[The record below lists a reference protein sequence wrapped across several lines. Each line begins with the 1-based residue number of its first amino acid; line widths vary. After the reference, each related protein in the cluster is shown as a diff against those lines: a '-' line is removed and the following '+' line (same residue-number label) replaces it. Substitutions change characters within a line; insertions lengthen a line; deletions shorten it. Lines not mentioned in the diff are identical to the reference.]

1 MKTEILGG
9 TDMQNERKGK
19 KIELQEE
26 YVRIEQRWGYFSKKD
41 GVLQTGNICED
52 CFERIMENFKVP
64 FAEEEITELL

>member
-1 MKTEILGG
+1 
-9 TDMQNERKGK
+9 MQNERKGQICNCCGK

-52 CFERIMENFKVP
+52 CFERIMENFEVP